1 MNTTSHSG
9 RIYSLKSLCHMGRNL
24 TSCHPD
30 RTAVPRRATGI
41 QTKPPISRALRS
53 YSLHKY
59 EETQHRPHTIY
70 KAKGH
75 DTSVSIVPTPYLS
88 LIHLPPQPNTPS
100 TAAYKSRNAL
110 QAACGGAPCLPLL
123 ARHHGASSSQPAP
136 NAPRMRAHPSAL
148 PCTCASP
155 PPAFL
160 SGSVAFA
167 LLRQCGS
174 LRPSSG
180 PPRLA
185 AVRPAWRLPSVGCCS

>member
-1 MNTTSHSG
+1 MNTTSRSG
-9 RIYSLKSLCHMGRNL
+9 RIYSLKSLCHVGRNL

-30 RTAVPRRATGI
+30 GTAVPRRVAGI
-41 QTKPPISRALRS
+41 QTNPPSSRALKS

-59 EETQHRPHTIY
+59 KETQHRPHTVY

-88 LIHLPPQPNTPS
+88 LRHLPPQPINQQMPRRQP
-100 TAAYKSRNAL
+100 A
-110 QAACGGAPCLPLL
+110 GGVPCLPLL
-123 ARHHGASSSQPAP
+123 VRHHGLPSSQPAQ

-148 PCTCASP
+148 PCTCAFP

-174 LRPSSG
+174 LCPSSG
-180 PPRLA
+180 LPRSA
-185 AVRPAWRLPSVGCCS
+185 AARPAWRLPSVGCCS